1 MNYNLRPKPRLIDPS
16 LLGRVNKVYVGRA
29 SENNAFL
36 EWLYN
41 TIYPYF
47 RDNFFFTLVVVTLIA
62 YLIYRYFETVKK
74 KNKIKQNINNES
86 PISVKLEKPINYNEK
101 FKNTKDDEIVLSD
114 ISNITNLSSPKN
126 MVFEKDIE
134 RDLQMGDK
142 TDRELSRLPPE
153 QVRQHIASQ
162 NYNNNMNQ
170 NMMPNMNNQM
180 NQQMNNQNLMP
191 GMNMSNMNNL
201 MPNMNPSAL
210 QQNMNQINNMNQGCS
225 NYKTTSLFEPKPLNE
240 FSDNYMDYNLL

>member
-1 MNYNLRPKPRLIDPS
+1 MNYNIRPKPRLIDPS

-29 SENNAFL
+29 NENNAIL

-47 RDNFFFTLVVVTLIA
+47 RDNFFFTLVVVLLVG
-62 YLIYRYFETVKK
+62 YLLYRYFENVKK

-86 PISVKLEKPINYNEK
+86 SISVKLDKPINYSEK
-101 FKNTKDDEIVLSD
+101 FNNSPKADEINLSE
-114 ISNITNLSSPKN
+114 ISEITNLSSPKN
-126 MVFEKDIE
+126 MVFEKDVE

-142 TDRELSRLPPE
+142 TDRELNRLPPE
-153 QVRQHIASQ
+153 QVRQHIAQQ
-162 NYNNNMNQ
+162 NLNMPMGNQINMPMGNQMNIPMGNQMNMPGMNMN
-170 NMMPNMNNQM
+170 NMMPNM
-180 NQQMNNQNLMP
+180 
-191 GMNMSNMNNL
+191 G
-201 MPNMNPSAL
+201 PSAL
-210 QQNMNQINNMNQGCS
+210 QQNMSQINNMSQGCA